1 MTLSTRILP
10 TEELSRLVD
19 IQNGTDE
26 TIPWDRLG
34 PSAKVVVVE
43 RKGEI
48 VGCHALVPVLHAEC
62 LWVHPDYRGKA
73 AVPRRLWNA
82 LRTTAREEF
91 GVRSFATTAL
101 SKDIRRL
108 LEHVQATKLD
118 GDHYMVSVEEK

>member
-10 TEELSRLVD
+10 TEELARLEEIKD
-19 IQNGTDE
+19 GADGD
-26 TIPWDRLG
+26 IPWERLG
-34 PSAKVVVVE
+34 PSARVVVVE
-43 RKGEI
+43 REGKI

-62 LWVHPDYRGKA
+62 LWVHPEYRGKA

-82 LRTTAREEF
+82 LRATAREEF
-91 GVRSFATTAL
+91 GVQSVATTAI
-101 SKDIRRL
+101 SDDIRRL

>member
-1 MTLSTRILP
+1 MTLSTRVLP

-19 IQNGTDE
+19 IQTGTNE
-26 TIPWDRLG
+26 AIWERLG

-43 RKGEI
+43 REGEI

-73 AVPRRLWNA
+73 AVPRRLWIGV
-82 LRTTAREEF
+82 RTSAREEF

-101 SKDIRRL
+101 NEDIRRL